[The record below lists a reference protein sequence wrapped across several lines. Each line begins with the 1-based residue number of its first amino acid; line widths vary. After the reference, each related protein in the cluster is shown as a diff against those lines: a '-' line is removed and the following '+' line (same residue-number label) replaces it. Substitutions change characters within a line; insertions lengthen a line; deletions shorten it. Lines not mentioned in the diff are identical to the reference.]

1 MLLSVEASSAREST
15 RECFCFYDITQVSWK
30 RVRDGIF
37 YLSAGS
43 CHGQMILR
51 GAWRLYICSVS
62 RILACRY
69 LARHY
74 PQ

>member
-1 MLLSVEASSAREST
+1 MTALCS
-15 RECFCFYDITQVSWK
+15 YDITQVSWM

-37 YLSAGS
+37 YISPDS
-43 CHGQMILR
+43 RHGQMILR